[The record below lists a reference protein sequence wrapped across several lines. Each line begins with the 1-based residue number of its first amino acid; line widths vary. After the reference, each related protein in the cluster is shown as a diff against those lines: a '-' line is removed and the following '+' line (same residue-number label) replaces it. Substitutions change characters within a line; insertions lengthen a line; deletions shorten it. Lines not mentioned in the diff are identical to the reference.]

1 MADNKKKFEQEAK
14 AFFANPKNNNKNTCY
29 ITSDGNVFSADHYAQ
44 DWKKK
49 LKDRTV
55 EVYHRHGSASKI
67 VERLKEVL
75 SGGNIEPVLG
85 NGSSEADRDALVKEY
100 IELFD
105 TKPHH
110 NLGLE
115 KLQAAIA
122 DKKSELAKTE
132 NPSENQDDKKHIV
145 AEDDLLNN
153 PELVEQG
160 VKVGDEIT
168 LPNE

>member
-14 AFFANPKNNNKNTCY
+14 AFFANPKNSNKSTCY

-55 EVYHRHGSASKI
+55 EVYHRHNPVSKI
-67 VERLKEVL
+67 IEKIKETL
-75 SGGNIEPVLG
+75 SGSEGSTGSE
-85 NGSSEADRDALVKEY
+85 NGSSQTDRDALVKEY

-110 NLGLE
+110 KWSDE
-115 KLQAAIA
+115 KVKALI
-122 DKKSELAKTE
+122 DEKKAESNDPEGSDDVEGTE
-132 NPSENQDDKKHIV
+132 DT
-145 AEDDLLNN
+145 
-153 PELVEQG
+153 
-160 VKVGDEIT
+160 T

>member
-1 MADNKKKFEQEAK
+1 MTDNNKKFEQEAK
-14 AFFANPKNNNKNTCY
+14 AFFVNPKNSNKNTCY

-67 VERLKEVL
+67 VEKLKEVL

-110 NLGLE
+110 KWSDE
-115 KLQAAIA
+115 KVKALI
-122 DKKSELAKTE
+122 DEKK
-132 NPSENQDDKKHIV
+132 
-145 AEDDLLNN
+145 AESND
-153 PELVEQG
+153 PEGSDNVEG
-160 VKVGDEIT
+160 NEETT